1 MQAKKLQT
9 GWESYRALCIP
20 PNASATQVSESR
32 KAFYGG
38 AAILFGT
45 LIGSVDGGD
54 EPTQGDMDMMDGIAA
69 ELREFRDEMAAE
81 AKRAKV

>member
-1 MQAKKLQT
+1 MKAKKIQT

-45 LIGSVDGGD
+45 LIGSTSQDG
-54 EPTQGDMDMMDGIAA
+54 EPTQDDLDMMDSVAA
-69 ELREFRDEMAAE
+69 ELREFREEMAAE
-81 AKRAKV
+81 AARAKV